1 MRRTQIQLS
10 DEVVGKLR
18 EVARISH
25 RSVAAVIRE
34 ALSDWFEHR
43 ERDSLVERA
52 LAAVGAFHSGLGDL
66 AENHDKYL
74 AAGDLV
80 SVAEMAQRTGRPVS
94 TVQTWRRRYETFP
107 SPLAALATGPVWDWD
122 EVERWARRHAAGETR
137 RRRSRRLDQG
147 LADLPGADLVSNGL
161 DDLAIGRLSI
171 EAALVS
177 MATSRLRE
185 LGVEIPGAPVPDA
198 SDRLYELVEKRVGEA
213 GAHSRYNALR
223 RRLSSFLRAL
233 AVANAQAG

>member
-1 MRRTQIQLS
+1 MHRMQIQLS
-10 DEVVGKLR
+10 AELLA
-18 EVARISH
+18 ELNAAARGSH
-25 RSVAAVIRE
+25 RSVAAVVRE
-34 ALSDWFEHR
+34 AVSSWLERRDREHGFEQALS
-43 ERDSLVERA
+43 V
-52 LAAVGAFHSGLGDL
+52 
-66 AENHDKYL
+66 ENHDKYL

-80 SVAEMAQRTGRPVS
+80 SVAEIAQRLGRPVS

-107 SPLAALATGPVWDWD
+107 GPLAALAAGPVWDWD
-122 EVERWARRHAAGETR
+122 DVEQWARRHAAGETR

-185 LGVEIPGAPVPDA
+185 LGVEIPGAPVRDA

-213 GAHSRYNALR
+213 GAHSRYNALC

-233 AVANAQAG
+233 ALANAQAG